1 MTHKTPDRPAAPD
14 SSADDSYQTRKW
26 RFDDRENVVRHV
38 SKLLGVASEGPSA
51 LRIRSGQLSVNARRI
66 LATAR
71 DAPERRVRFDH
82 PVFNLITTNDGM
94 VEVEGQHHDV
104 NAIVGNARRTA
115 GPDPVFALAC
125 EFDPASGFQIC
136 RSEDGSRIEY
146 RSGDD
151 KIVFKTF
158 FSNYLLGWK
167 MGVRI
172 DTDGPDFQAARID
185 SRYYY
190 TAFAQT
196 CAPDSDS
203 DEDFNDEDLEESSVG
218 IFLSEKPIW
227 LQALCRAQWKGRR
240 IDGILTR
247 GDPSACDIVAPDPLP
262 EGFPDNWPPPPVPGE
277 ILIDPASLLLV
288 SRPERPTA
296 TARITI
302 RNTHDDTRE
311 VTVGAIAKKPQ
322 QGPVDPLQPGP
333 VASLAQGTFGNTTG
347 QFSML
352 PGSAIQIAVSYT
364 GQSGFGTVEAEL
376 PISFDG
382 STRRRVPV
390 TGRNLAVLVPIS

>member
-1 MTHKTPDRPAAPD
+1 MTLKTPNRPVAPD
-14 SSADDSYQTRKW
+14 SSADNSYPAPKW
-26 RFDDRENVVRHV
+26 RFADREDVVQHV
-38 SKLLGVASEGPSA
+38 SKLLGIAPEGPSA
-51 LRIRSGQLSVNARRI
+51 LRIRSGALSDNAQRI
-66 LATAR
+66 LAAAR

-82 PVFNLITTNDGM
+82 PVFNLITSNDGM
-94 VEVEGQHHDV
+94 IEVDGRLHDV
-104 NAIVGNARRTA
+104 NAIVGNAQRAA
-115 GPDPVFALAC
+115 GPEPVFALVC
-125 EFDPASGFQIC
+125 EFDPASGFEVC

-158 FSNYLLGWK
+158 FSNYFLGWE

-203 DEDFNDEDLEESSVG
+203 DEDFNDDDLKESSSG
-218 IFLSEKPIW
+218 TFLSEKPIR

-240 IDGILTR
+240 IAGIVTR
-247 GDPSACDIVAPDPLP
+247 GSPCFDVAPDPLP
-262 EGFPDNWPPPPVPGE
+262 EGFPEDWPPLPVPGQ
-277 ILIDPASLLLV
+277 ILIDPGSLLLF

-311 VTVGAIAKKPQ
+311 VTVGAIEKKPQ
-322 QGPVDPLQPGP
+322 QGPV
-333 VASLAQGTFGNTTG
+333 ASAQGTFGNTTG
-347 QFSML
+347 QFSMP

-376 PISFDG
+376 PVSFDG
-382 STRRRVPV
+382 GTRRVPV
-390 TGRNLAVLVPIS
+390 TGRNLEVLAPIG

>member
-1 MTHKTPDRPAAPD
+1 MTLKTPDRPAAPD
-14 SSADDSYQTRKW
+14 SLADDGYQARKW
-26 RFDDRENVVRHV
+26 RFDAREDVVRHV

-51 LRIRSGQLSVNARRI
+51 LRIRSGQLSDNARRI
-66 LATAR
+66 LAAAR

-94 VEVEGQHHDV
+94 IEVGGQLHDF
-104 NAIVGNARRTA
+104 NAIAGNARRTA
-115 GPDPVFALAC
+115 GPDAVFALVC

-158 FSNYLLGWK
+158 FSNYLVGWK

-190 TAFAQT
+190 TALAQT

-203 DEDFNDEDLEESSVG
+203 DEDFNDDDLEESSSG
-218 IFLSEKPIW
+218 TFLSEKPIR

-240 IDGILTR
+240 IAGIVTR
-247 GDPSACDIVAPDPLP
+247 GAPCLDVAPNPLP
-262 EGFPDNWPPPPVPGE
+262 EGFPDNWPPLPVPGE
-277 ILIDPASLLLV
+277 ILIDPASLLLL

-302 RNTHDDTRE
+302 RNTHDDARE
-311 VTVGAIAKKPQ
+311 VTVGVIAKKPQ
-322 QGPVDPLQPGP
+322 QGPV
-333 VASLAQGTFGNTTG
+333 ASAQGTFGNTTG

-364 GQSGFGTVEAEL
+364 GQSGFGTVEGEL
-376 PISFDG
+376 PVSFDG
-382 STRRRVPV
+382 GTRRVPV
-390 TGRNLAVLVPIS
+390 TGRTLEVLAPIG